1 MSSYRVISSDNHI
14 IERPDLWTTWID
26 PKFKDR
32 CPRLISTDDGL
43 KWHCE
48 NVTEQGPEQ
57 GSNVG
62 KRFENPDDITTSEIY
77 EHVRAGG
84 YDPDEALKD
93 LDING
98 VEACIMY
105 PTIGFMN
112 FRIADCDLRSAVF
125 RGYNDYLADFC
136 SANPGRLKGIGMI
149 NVEDVD
155 EAVRELE
162 RSRKLGM
169 AGVMI
174 ACYPPKFRAY
184 DSAEYDRLWATAQD
198 LDVPI
203 SLHAA
208 TNAYESTE
216 INGVDKASVITM
228 NSRVANMDH
237 YARVSLGEMI
247 YSGVFERFP
256 KLQVGAVEFELAWI
270 PHFLD
275 RIDFN
280 YTQRGIERAVRFKND
295 MVPSDFWYRNCFA
308 GFQEDSMGIRDR
320 HDIGVDNLMWGSDYP
335 HTESTFPR
343 SREIIEDILSACT
356 EEEKAKIAGGNAAR
370 VYKM

>member
-1 MSSYRVISSDNHI
+1 MSYRIVSSDNHI
-14 IERPDLWTTWID
+14 IEPPNLWTTRID
-26 PKFKDR
+26 AEFKDR
-32 CPRLISTDDGL
+32 CPRLISTDGGL

-62 KRFENPDDITTSEIY
+62 KRFENPDDITTSEVY

-84 YDPDEALKD
+84 YDPDAAVKD
-93 LDING
+93 LDVDG
-98 VEACIMY
+98 VDSCLMF

-125 RGYNDYLADFC
+125 RAYNDYLADFC
-136 SANPGRLKGIGMI
+136 NAHPKRLGGIAMI
-149 NVEDVD
+149 NIEDLD
-155 EAVRELE
+155 EALREVE
-162 RSRKLGM
+162 RSQKRGL

-174 ACYPPKFRAY
+174 TCYPPKFRTY
-184 DSAEYDRLWATAQD
+184 DSPDYDRLWAMAQD
-198 LDVPI
+198 MRIPVN
-203 SLHAA
+203 LHAA
-208 TNAYESTE
+208 TNAYASTE
-216 INGVDKASVITM
+216 INGVDKATVVTM

-247 YSGVFERFP
+247 YSGVFERYP

-280 YTQRGIERAVRFKND
+280 YTQRGVERSVRFKNE
-295 MVPSDFWYRNCFA
+295 MMPSDFWYRNCFA
-308 GFQEDSMGIRDR
+308 GFQEDWMGIRDR
-320 HDIGVDNLMWGSDYP
+320 ELIGVDNIQWGSDYP

-343 SREIIEDILSACT
+343 SGEIIEEILAGCT
-356 EEEKAKIAGGNAAR
+356 EEEKAKIAGANTAR
-370 VYKM
+370 VYGI